1 MHQIY
6 VEHYTECME
15 TNCND
20 KTYVRTPF
28 HRKIAQNK
36 IRPCQ
41 QKCHTCQISHNLYM
55 TVFQYF
61 VTVNWLPKTPT
72 QP

>member
-20 KTYVRTPF
+20 KTYVRTQF
-28 HRKIAQNK
+28 HRKIKFVHVNK
-36 IRPCQ
+36 NVTHA
-41 QKCHTCQISHNLYM
+41 KYLTTC
-55 TVFQYF
+55 T
-61 VTVNWLPKTPT
+61 
-72 QP
+72 